1 MRRGFF
7 PALLSALI
15 LATPVQAQVVRV
27 VGRVIDDVT
36 ERALVAS
43 TVTARSRDGRFL
55 ARKETDSIGAF
66 EFEVRNM
73 SSVRID
79 VRRLGYKAN
88 TMPLLFFDERNFFQ
102 VEVRLAPDAI
112 LLAPLEVIAWSEAQ
126 PSPFLENFRERVK
139 TGNGIFITREQIEA
153 RQPTRVADLLRE
165 VPGVTVTS
173 SGTGNRSSVSVGRAQ
188 AMAHITGCEAQIY
201 VDGFLMNRRTGL
213 GRTLVADFRIDDVV
227 SPMSV
232 EGIEIYRG
240 LATIPPEFLN
250 PDAACG
256 VIAIWTR
263 RADRR

>member
-1 MRRGFF
+1 MHRGFF
-7 PALLSALI
+7 LSLLSAAL
-15 LATPVQAQVVRV
+15 LTTPLHGQAVRV

-36 ERALVAS
+36 LRPLVAS
-43 TVTARSRDGRFL
+43 MVTARSWDGRFL
-55 ARKETDSIGAF
+55 TRRETDSIGAF
-66 EFEVRNM
+66 EFEVRNV
-73 SSVRID
+73 SAVQID

-88 TMPLLFFDERNFFQ
+88 KMPLLHFDDRTFFQ

-112 LLAPLEVIAWSEAQ
+112 LLAPLEITAWSLPQ
-126 PSPFLENFRERVK
+126 PSAVLESFRERLRI
-139 TGNGIFITREQIEA
+139 GNGVFITREQIEA

-165 VPGVTVTS
+165 VPGVIVTS
-173 SGTGNRSSVSVGRAQ
+173 SGTGSRASVMIGRAQ
-188 AMAHITGCEAQIY
+188 ASAQMSGCEAQIW

-213 GRTLVADFRIDDVV
+213 GRTVVADFRIDDVV

-240 LATIPPEFLN
+240 LSTVPPEFLN
-250 PDAACG
+250 PDAVCG